1 MTVGF
6 PSLKPAHQ
14 RFSHGWFLD
23 THKRVFNQL
32 INSSTKVIVEIGSWY
47 GSSARWLAQ
56 NSPETAKVYAIDL
69 WDDSFILRDN
79 HYVSND
85 LREML
90 GTHPLYPTFL
100 VNVWDL
106 KNKIIPIRADSVRGL
121 EYLKKINVEPNIIYI
136 DGDHHYEPAK
146 RDISTALR
154 LFPEAILVGDDYGNY
169 EDVRRAVLEC
179 AADNMKIGVCFLNMI
194 FI

>member
-1 MTVGF
+1 M
-6 PSLKPAHQ
+6 
-14 RFSHGWFLD
+14 
-23 THKRVFNQL
+23 RVT
-32 INSSTKVIVEIGSWY
+32 I
-47 GSSARWLAQ
+47 
-56 NSPETAKVYAIDL
+56 
-69 WDDSFILRDN
+69 
-79 HYVSND
+79 YVKC
-85 LREML
+85 
-90 GTHPLYPTFL
+90 GTHPLYLYPTFL
-100 VNVWDL
+100 VIVWDL